1 MNATEELQMIDSYE
15 KREYCALA
23 GHGFRIVAEAV
34 EAKPEYRIPCP
45 TLLLCGESDV
55 AMKSA
60 GSDRQKVLELML
72 LQMAANFGE
81 TKHRR

>member
-1 MNATEELQMIDSYE
+1 MQAHKSDKELMELLGSTSTYYARKMRDSAARLDT
-15 KREYCALA
+15 KWLR
-23 GHGFRIVAEAV
+23 R
-34 EAKPEYRIPCP
+34 

-60 GSDRQKVLELML
+60 GADRQKVLELML

-81 TKHRR
+81 KAVRR